1 MSDGDWP
8 EEEDSVVLAV
18 DLGAALEVRQ
28 LEGDLLALVRHHL
41 LYHNH
46 PEGKKRFIYHQVI
59 LDVRLVETST
69 YCGVKAEIKSDPS
82 LQKSLVTLS

>member
-1 MSDGDWP
+1 MTTDLVSDGDWP

-46 PEGKKRFIYHQVI
+46 PEGKKKKFMYHQI
-59 LDVRLVETST
+59 SF
-69 YCGVKAEIKSDPS
+69 
-82 LQKSLVTLS
+82 

>member
-1 MSDGDWP
+1 MILRTFLLFSDLVSDGDWP

-46 PEGKKRFIYHQVI
+46 PERKIEY
-59 LDVRLVETST
+59 
-69 YCGVKAEIKSDPS
+69 
-82 LQKSLVTLS
+82 